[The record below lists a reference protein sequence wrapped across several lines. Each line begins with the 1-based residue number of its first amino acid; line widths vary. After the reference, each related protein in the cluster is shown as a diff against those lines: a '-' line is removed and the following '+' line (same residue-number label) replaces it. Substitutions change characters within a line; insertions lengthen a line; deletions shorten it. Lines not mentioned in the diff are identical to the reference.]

1 MMSNEQERK
10 FLKLINKLRNV
21 AIDLDELKRINQI
34 ENNMILDLMNLT
46 SEQEE
51 FLYYLADKY
60 HDSL

>member
-10 FLKLINKLRNV
+10 FLKLINKLRNL

>member
-34 ENNMILDLMNLT
+34 ENTMILDLMNLT

>member
-21 AIDLDELKRINQI
+21 AIDLDELKQINQI
-34 ENNMILDLMNLT
+34 ENAMILDLLNLT
-46 SEQEE
+46 REQEE

-60 HDSL
+60 HDSI